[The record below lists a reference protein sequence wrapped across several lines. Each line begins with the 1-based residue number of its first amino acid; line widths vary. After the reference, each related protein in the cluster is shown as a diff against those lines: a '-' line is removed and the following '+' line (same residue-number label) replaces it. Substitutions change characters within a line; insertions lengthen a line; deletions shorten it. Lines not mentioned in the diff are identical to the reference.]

1 MARALIKNP
10 DILIL
15 DEPTAAIDA
24 KAEAEIFSHFR
35 ELTSNK
41 ISIIISHRFST
52 VRMADHI
59 IVLEKGQISEQ
70 GSHQELIDLNGHYAT
85 LFHLQAKGYQ

>member
-1 MARALIKNP
+1 MRSKA
-10 DILIL
+10 DVLIL

-24 KAEAEIFSHFR
+24 RAEAEIFSHFR
-35 ELTSNK
+35 DLTSNK

-59 IVLEKGQISEQ
+59 IVLEKASIQEE
-70 GSHQELIDLNGHYAT
+70 GSHESLLASDGQYAM
-85 LFHLQAKGYQ
+85 LFKLQAQGYQ